1 MSRALRRAQQKVGNR
16 LQKKNWDRFKDV
28 TIEEREL
35 VKQSEKLKGHHP
47 DQVFKNNKYIVQIF
61 HDIKRKG
68 SVYTRVMVRRSDAK
82 AIYSW
87 QDLYRIKNEIFG
99 EEIEAIQFM
108 PPKSELIDAANLY
121 WFFIEQNQLKGEK

>member
-1 MSRALRRAQQKVGNR
+1 MSRALRRAQQKVGNS
-16 LQKKNWDRFKDV
+16 LQKKSWDSFKDV
-28 TIEEREL
+28 TLEGREIA
-35 VKQSEKLKGHHP
+35 KQSYQLNGYCP

-61 HDIKRKG
+61 HGIKRKG

-121 WFFIEQNQLKGEK
+121 WFFIDQNELKDEK